1 LAENDFVLQPRRHVS
16 IATDETMPG
25 LQELGERLAT
35 ALKAAQGAEAFIA
48 DYLKGAR

>member
-1 LAENDFVLQPRRHVS
+1 
-16 IATDETMPG
+16 MPG
-25 LQELGERLAT
+25 LQELGERLAN